1 MGIATFFQKKRKDP
15 TNTSP
20 APSTPS
26 QENASGDLDGDFDEN
41 DVYDPNVAD
50 IALGPAAKRDTS
62 ESNYKPAPPRRTTFN
77 KTLVLGG
84 IALLLISAAGAMIYE
99 LQSPVQKKGKVE
111 QEAPAPKRQ
120 TDNFSDIPSNY
131 SSIKDPNSKTP
142 AKPNAAI
149 IPTGPTGKMPPA
161 PQVPVGS
168 GPPLVSLAER
178 EALAARNSP
187 IGFGGNN
194 SGSTASAAAQVNPF
208 LQQMMAANAAA
219 QGPGAGNGGAT
230 SEQDQKLAF
239 FEKNRTAAWY
249 VKGNLTP
256 AVSEYEV
263 KAGAVIPGVML
274 TGIKS
279 DLPGQI
285 VGQVRENVYDSK
297 TGQYLL
303 IPQGT
308 KIIGTYD
315 SKVTYGQ
322 ERVLLVWSRIIF
334 PNGESLD
341 LESMG
346 GVDSAGYSG
355 LSDHTNNHTGKLIT
369 GILLGT
375 VATAGATVAAGKTN
389 SDNITFGQA
398 AAQGAATNVSNAV
411 ADITRKNLN
420 IQPTI
425 EIRPGWK
432 FNVFVNKDLIL
443 KPYME

>member
-1 MGIATFFQKKRKDP
+1 MGFSAFFQKKKKDP
-15 TNTSP
+15 TQTSP
-20 APSTPS
+20 PRPVHL
-26 QENASGDLDGDFDEN
+26 QENDHGVYSEDSDEN
-41 DVYDPNVAD
+41 DDYNLDAAD
-50 IALGPAAKRDTS
+50 VSLPSAAKKDTS
-62 ESNYKPAPPRRTTFN
+62 ESNYKPPPPRRTTFN
-77 KTLVLGG
+77 KTLVLGA

-99 LQSPVQKKGKVE
+99 LQGPVQKKGKEE
-111 QEAPAPKRQ
+111 QESPPQKRQ
-120 TDNFSDIPSNY
+120 TDNFSNIPSNY
-131 SSIKDPNSKTP
+131 SSIKDPNKTP
-142 AKPNAAI
+142 AKPTAPI
-149 IPTGPTGKMPPA
+149 IPTAPTGKMPPA
-161 PQVPVGS
+161 PQM
-168 GPPLVSLAER
+168 PPGAGTPQISLAER

-187 IGFGGNN
+187 ISFGGNN
-194 SGSTASAAAQVNPF
+194 SGIAAAAPAQINPL

-219 QGPGAGNGGAT
+219 QAPGGGPV

-239 FEKNRTAAWY
+239 FEKNRAAAWY

-256 AVSEYEV
+256 AISEYEV
-263 KAGAVIPGVML
+263 KAGAIIPGVML

-279 DLPGQI
+279 DLPGQV
-285 VGQVRENVYDSK
+285 VGQVRENVYDTK

-308 KIIGTYD
+308 RIIGTYD
-315 SKVTYGQ
+315 SKIVYGQ
-322 ERVLLVWSRIIF
+322 DRVMLVWSRIIF
-334 PNGESLD
+334 PNGESVD

-346 GVDSAGYSG
+346 GVDNAGYSG
-355 LSDHTNNHTGKLIT
+355 LSDRTNNHTGKLIT

-375 VATAGATVAAGKTN
+375 VATAGATVAVGQTKT
-389 SDNITFGQA
+389 DTITFGQA
-398 AAQGAATNVSNAV
+398 AAQGAATNVANAV